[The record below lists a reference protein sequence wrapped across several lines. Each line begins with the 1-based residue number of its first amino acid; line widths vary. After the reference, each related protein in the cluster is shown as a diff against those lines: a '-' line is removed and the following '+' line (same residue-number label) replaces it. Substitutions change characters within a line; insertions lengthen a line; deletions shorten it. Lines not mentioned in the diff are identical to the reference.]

1 MTGVQTCALPISF
14 DSTEYELRNPYFI
27 KKMIEFPV
35 SMMEVYE
42 MGYDEMDFEKIKE
55 RSLSRIKR
63 AEEKSLSYFTVIF
76 HDHHFSDAFPLHK
89 KWYQWLIYH
98 FKSNQ
103 YEFIDFKSAI
113 DEIST
118 K

>member
-1 MTGVQTCALPISF
+1 
-14 DSTEYELRNPYFI
+14 
-27 KKMIEFPV
+27 MIEFPV

-42 MGYDEMDFEKIKE
+42 MSYDETDFEKVRH
-55 RSLSRIKR
+55 RSLARIKS

-76 HDHHFSDAFPLHK
+76 HDHHFSESFPLHK
-89 KWYQWLIYH
+89 KWYEWLIDH

-113 DEIST
+113 AEI
-118 K
+118 KAK